1 MKMGNGGEQCGG
13 VVFGLGNRCSIRLSY
28 GTDVENLYFNIWHF
42 ESAGPSKP
50 ASDPSE
56 SNRWSQ
62 ITKDSTLARPQ
73 GAALPV
79 RVLRI
84 AHLWS
89 NSNQKISRLRQK
101 CAGRTGDRVAKLFL
115 MPTQPGG
122 RFSHEAGR
130 RRRSV

>member
-1 MKMGNGGEQCGG
+1 MT
-13 VVFGLGNRCSIRLSY
+13 FGLGNRCSIRLSY

-73 GAALPV
+73 GAVLPV

-89 NSNQKISRLRQK
+89 NSNQKISILRQK

-122 RFSHEAGR
+122 RFSREAGR